1 VFNKLG
7 LDKLKPTTISL
18 QFADRSIKH

>member
-18 QFADRSIKH
+18 QFAYRSIKH